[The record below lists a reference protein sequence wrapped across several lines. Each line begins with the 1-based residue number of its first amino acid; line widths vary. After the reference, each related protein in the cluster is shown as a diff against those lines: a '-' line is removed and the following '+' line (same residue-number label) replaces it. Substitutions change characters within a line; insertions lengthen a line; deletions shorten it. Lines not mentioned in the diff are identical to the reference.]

1 MSINR
6 RMDKEY
12 VVHTYSRLLLS
23 HKKNKIMSFAT
34 IWLDLEM
41 IILSKRKTNTVY
53 NICRIQKIDTGV
65 PIVAQWLTN
74 LLSMNS
80 RV

>member
-12 VVHTYSRLLLS
+12 VVYTYSRLLLS